1 MGILI
6 FLNITL
12 IVLLIILVLYIIKNS
27 NFNIK
32 GLLSKKDKINNIK
45 NIKIEQSI
53 ENNLEF
59 NKDERV
65 FVGRFVSDEEY
76 NQIVKNKKR
85 SAVKHSFPITDLIC
99 PKQPHRPQCR
109 ATRL

>member
-76 NQIVKNKKR
+76 NQIVKNKK
-85 SAVKHSFPITDLIC
+85 SNISILLEDVKREYEYLKKISNEG
-99 PKQPHRPQCR
+99 
-109 ATRL
+109 